1 MHKIQSKIIKNHS
14 KALPFGI
21 KFIRFYDIIGKE
33 RLGDGM
39 QRAQLES
46 ILKGDTG
53 ESDGAHIHSGVYVL
67 KDNNPLYI
75 WLRNNNYEL
84 VNKTRGWF
92 YNPYEL
98 ERRNPQWQEN

>member
-1 MHKIQSKIIKNHS
+1 MFKGKLMTTPIFSEYLHLRSN
-14 KALPFGI
+14 AMGTPNV
-21 KFIRFYDIIGKE
+21 RFRTGRYVTDDTVVGYT
-33 RLGDGM
+33 GN
-39 QRAQLES
+39 
-46 ILKGDTG
+46 TG

-98 ERRNPQWQEN
+98 ERRNLQWQEN